1 MSTRRNN
8 LLLAAFVVMTLVFPV
23 IAGSTQ
29 GTPNSRISSAVVA
42 EDGPENVATIEGM
55 GSYVDAWGGVYNI
68 IASVQN
74 ATHYG
79 YAHTSSLEAIVTNQM
94 ETQDGYVSHSEFA
107 FMGLTP
113 FPNGAV
119 GGPMAVLQIQVDPI
133 WEVPATLGDASL
145 TDLST
150 SEAIALAEEIV
161 AVYEAAL
168 GIDMDRLE
176 IVKDPTPSF
185 LERDP

>member
-1 MSTRRNN
+1 MSIRRNN
-8 LLLAAFVVMTLVFPV
+8 LLLAAFVVMTLFFPV
-23 IAGSTQ
+23 VAGSTQ

-42 EDGPENVATIEGM
+42 EDGPPNVATIEGM

-68 IASVQN
+68 IASIQN

-79 YAHTSSLEAIVTNQM
+79 YTHTSSLEAIVTNQM
-94 ETQDGYVSHSEFA
+94 ETEDGYVSHSEFA

-113 FPNGAV
+113 FPNGAI

-145 TDLST
+145 TD
-150 SEAIALAEEIV
+150 
-161 AVYEAAL
+161 
-168 GIDMDRLE
+168 
-176 IVKDPTPSF
+176 
-185 LERDP
+185 